1 MTEGQWLWIM
11 AHMAVDNDEKL
22 EKTCSKCK
30 SEMEQEKC
38 IHCGNK
44 LITKTESNPQF
55 DEELF
60 EKLKSQAN

>member
-1 MTEGQWLWIM
+1 
-11 AHMAVDNDEKL
+11 
-22 EKTCSKCK
+22 
-30 SEMEQEKC
+30 MEQEKC